1 MKKDFRSPSLHY
13 GWHSQLKLIFSK
25 QNKDQNY
32 KTKTHDMTDYRTTE
46 PRQIAGQGKER
57 KKKKKFCC
65 FSFFPFFPFSFLPS
79 FSSPLF
85 SFFLFLRLEGLKR
98 EKFWYLSH
106 PRNLPQHAEQKH
118 QTQTQTQS

>member
-1 MKKDFRSPSLHY
+1 
-13 GWHSQLKLIFSK
+13 
-25 QNKDQNY
+25 
-32 KTKTHDMTDYRTTE
+32 MTDYRTTE

-57 KKKKKFCC
+57 KKKKICFC
-65 FSFFPFFPFSFLPS
+65 FSFFPPFPFSLLPS

-118 QTQTQTQS
+118 QTQTQS